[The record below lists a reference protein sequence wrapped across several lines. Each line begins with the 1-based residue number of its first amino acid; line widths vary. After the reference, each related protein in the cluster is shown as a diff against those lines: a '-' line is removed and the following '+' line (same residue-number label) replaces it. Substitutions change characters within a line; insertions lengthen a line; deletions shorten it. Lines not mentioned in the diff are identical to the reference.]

1 MQPTSHKVVLK
12 LTEEINPAK
21 SAGIDKIGGR
31 FLKDG
36 ATALASPIKN
46 VCNLTI
52 KLSKLS
58 DTCKIALLKPLFE
71 KGIKLEAKD
80 YRPISLLPIVS
91 KIFEN
96 VVHNQTQTYL
106 NQNIILLQIS
116 VRIPTTTFHR
126 YRTIIPK
133 Q

>member
-12 LTEEINPAK
+12 LIEEINPAK
-21 SAGIDKIGGR
+21 SDGIDKIGGR

-36 ATALASPIKN
+36 ATSLASPIKN

-58 DTCKIALLKPLFE
+58 DTCKIALLKTLFE

-80 YRPISLLPIVS
+80 YRPIFLLPIVS

-96 VVHNQTQTYL
+96 VVHN
-106 NQNIILLQIS
+106 
-116 VRIPTTTFHR
+116 
-126 YRTIIPK
+126 
-133 Q
+133 

>member
-12 LTEEINPAK
+12 LIEEINPAK

-58 DTCKIALLKPLFE
+58 DACKIALLDTFINKRDSCDMP
-71 KGIKLEAKD
+71 KSG
-80 YRPISLLPIVS
+80 
-91 KIFEN
+91 KIDFLDFL
-96 VVHNQTQTYL
+96 VV
-106 NQNIILLQIS
+106 
-116 VRIPTTTFHR
+116 
-126 YRTIIPK
+126 K
-133 Q
+133 

>member
-1 MQPTSHKVVLK
+1 MQPTSHKVVLN
-12 LTEEINPAK
+12 LIEEINPAK

-31 FLKDG
+31 FLK
-36 ATALASPIKN
+36 ARAIKN

-58 DTCKIALLKPLFE
+58 DACKIALLKPLFE
-71 KGIKLEAKD
+71 KGIKLEAKN

-96 VVHNQTQTYL
+96 VVHN
-106 NQNIILLQIS
+106 
-116 VRIPTTTFHR
+116 
-126 YRTIIPK
+126 
-133 Q
+133 